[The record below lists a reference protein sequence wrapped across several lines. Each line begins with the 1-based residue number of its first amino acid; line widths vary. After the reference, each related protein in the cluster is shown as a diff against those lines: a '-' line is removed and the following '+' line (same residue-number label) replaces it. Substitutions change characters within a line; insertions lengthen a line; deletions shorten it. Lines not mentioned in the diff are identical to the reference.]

1 MRSLPLDKVGHSDYN
16 VNMNS
21 KNMQQWLQELVKQ
34 LETTQAG
41 LAKKVGR
48 SHTSIYRWVSGEI
61 VPDPE
66 SCRRLARVAG
76 VSEDYVLKLAGHR
89 TIGEEPTPP
98 RLAYVIERV
107 QTMPPAMQEVVT
119 DAIIEVVEAF
129 SRLRAKSAEEE
140 INTSGQ
146 ETTSSAPP
154 ALEKRVSSVPLPV
167 GYGSLDEMPADK
179 RTALERDIEA
189 LRAKYKRASAQE

>member
-1 MRSLPLDKVGHSDYN
+1 
-16 VNMNS
+16 
-21 KNMQQWLQELVKQ
+21 MQQWLKELVKR
-34 LETTQAG
+34 LDTTQAG

-76 VSEDYVLKLAGHR
+76 VSEDYVLKLAGHL
-89 TIGEEPTPP
+89 TISEEPVSP
-98 RLAYVIERV
+98 RLAYVTECV

-119 DAIIEVVEAF
+119 DAIVEVVEAF
-129 SRLRAKSAEEE
+129 SRLRAESAEKE
-140 INTSGQ
+140 ISTPSR

-154 ALEKRVSSVPLPV
+154 APEERASYIPLPV
-167 GYGSLDEMPADK
+167 GYESLDEMPADK

-189 LRAKYKRASAQE
+189 LRAKYKKATPHG